1 MTIFMLSGACGA
13 GKTAIKDELS
23 RRNPAFACIDA
34 DQIGVNWSDY
44 AKTERENRYRSDNIA
59 RAVGISEGRDI
70 LYASCTNPLDYFRSA
85 DIPACVDRTF
95 FIALTCSENEI
106 TRRLKARPPEY
117 GCGSDEFIRTQID
130 YNNWFKRNSGKFQ
143 LIVDTSSVTVK
154 EAADIAA
161 EFIERNIG

>member
-1 MTIFMLSGACGA
+1 MLSGACGA

-44 AKTERENRYRSDNIA
+44 A
-59 RAVGISEGRDI
+59 GISEGRDI

-85 DIPACVDRTF
+85 DIPVCVDRTF

-161 EFIERNIG
+161 EFIYRNIG